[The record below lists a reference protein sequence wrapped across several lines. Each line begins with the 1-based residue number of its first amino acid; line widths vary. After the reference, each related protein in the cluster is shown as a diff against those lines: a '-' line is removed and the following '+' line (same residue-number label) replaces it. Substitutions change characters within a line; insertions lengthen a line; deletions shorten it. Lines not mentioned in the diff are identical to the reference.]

1 MTTIIDGIDQ
11 RTNLAGT
18 NRLELLLF
26 RLGNHQRFAI
36 NVFKVREALPCPP
49 LTKMPGSHPN
59 VIGVASVRGQTVPI
73 VDLAKSIGRPP
84 IENPAQQFVI
94 LTEYNRSIHGF
105 LVTAVDKII
114 NTSWSDVSPPPVA
127 SGTSNYLTAITKVD
141 DKLVQIVDVEQ
152 VLAEVIGLQA
162 EVSEEVMQR
171 SQESEVDV
179 KRHIL
184 VVDDS
189 SVARKQI
196 IRTLSQIGL
205 ETTVAKN
212 GREALNLLE
221 SWIADDD
228 DIRNQLAMIISDIEM
243 PEMDGYTLTAEIRK
257 KPELANI
264 KILLHSSMS
273 GTFNQALVEK
283 VGADYFIPKY
293 SSDELAEAVQAILM
307 S

>member
-1 MTTIIDGIDQ
+1 
-11 RTNLAGT
+11 
-18 NRLELLLF
+18 
-26 RLGNHQRFAI
+26 
-36 NVFKVREALPCPP
+36 
-49 LTKMPGSHPN
+49 
-59 VIGVASVRGQTVPI
+59 
-73 VDLAKSIGRPP
+73 
-84 IENPAQQFVI
+84 
-94 LTEYNRSIHGF
+94 
-105 LVTAVDKII
+105 
-114 NTSWSDVSPPPVA
+114 
-127 SGTSNYLTAITKVD
+127 
-141 DKLVQIVDVEQ
+141 

>member
-1 MTTIIDGIDQ
+1 
-11 RTNLAGT
+11 
-18 NRLELLLF
+18 
-26 RLGNHQRFAI
+26 
-36 NVFKVREALPCPP
+36 
-49 LTKMPGSHPN
+49 
-59 VIGVASVRGQTVPI
+59 
-73 VDLAKSIGRPP
+73 
-84 IENPAQQFVI
+84 
-94 LTEYNRSIHGF
+94 
-105 LVTAVDKII
+105 VTAVDKII